1 MNASLFKDIKAYL
14 ASMPIDKA
22 WIFGSFARG
31 EETDH
36 SDIDILV
43 QFTKGVKL
51 GFRYFHFIS
60 DLEAISNRKI
70 DLVEISTLDPFVVPY
85 VNQDKVLIYER
96 TA

>member
-1 MNASLFKDIKAYL
+1 MNASLFKDIQAYL